1 MDPLTIG
8 ILVGLGLNTVG
19 NVGNGIANYKNS
31 KNSAK
36 ADRALYAVDS
46 IRTQIKENNAN
57 VEQDINAI
65 KADVNT
71 ARVDLDNAWN
81 SINFLR
87 YQNPQSQPMQQPQQQ
102 QIIQP
107 PVQQQVA
114 QPQPSIQEQLQ
125 PTQLEQLIDA
135 LKQTNKNLSDLKSDV
150 EDLKQQQQGK

>member
-31 KNSAK
+31 AK

-46 IRTQIKENNAN
+46 IRSQIKENNAS
-57 VEQDINAI
+57 VEEDINAI
-65 KADVNT
+65 KADVDT
-71 ARVDLDNAWN
+71 ARADVDYTLNY
-81 SINFLR
+81 IR
-87 YQNPQSQPMQQPQQQ
+87 YQQSIQPQPMQQSQQ

-114 QPQPSIQEQLQ
+114 PPQQSIQQQLQ
-125 PTQLEQLIDA
+125 PTQFDELIEV
-135 LKQTNKNLSDLKSDV
+135 LKQTNKNIGDLKSEV
-150 EDLKQQQQGK
+150 LDLKQQGK

>member
-8 ILVGLGLNTVG
+8 ILVGLGLNTIG
-19 NVGNGIANYKNS
+19 NVGNGIANY

-57 VEQDINAI
+57 VEEDINAI
-65 KADVNT
+65 KAGIDNTRADVDYTLNY
-71 ARVDLDNAWN
+71 
-81 SINFLR
+81 IR
-87 YQNPQSQPMQQPQQQ
+87 YQQSIQPQPMQQSQQ

-114 QPQPSIQEQLQ
+114 PPQQSIQQQLQ

-135 LKQTNKNLSDLKSDV
+135 LKQTNKTVADLKSEVLDM
-150 EDLKQQQQGK
+150 KQQGK

>member
-31 KNSAK
+31 AK

-46 IRTQIKENNAN
+46 IRTQIKENNAS

-65 KADVNT
+65 KADVDT
-71 ARVDLDNAWN
+71 ARADVDYTLNY
-81 SINFLR
+81 IR
-87 YQNPQSQPMQQPQQQ
+87 YQQSIQPQPMQPQQQ

-107 PVQQQVA
+107 PVQQQVT

-135 LKQTNKNLSDLKSDV
+135 LKQTNKTVADLKSDI
-150 EDLKQQQQGK
+150 EDLKQQGK

>member
-8 ILVGLGLNTVG
+8 ILVGLGLNTIG
-19 NVGNGIANYKNS
+19 NVGNGIANY

-46 IRTQIKENNAN
+46 IRTQIKENNAS
-57 VEQDINAI
+57 VEEDINAI
-65 KADVNT
+65 KADVDST
-71 ARVDLDNAWN
+71 KADLDNAWN
-81 SINFLR
+81 NINYLR
-87 YQNPQSQPMQQPQQQ
+87 YQNPQPQQPMQQPQ

-135 LKQTNKNLSDLKSDV
+135 IKQTNKNLSDLKSDV
-150 EDLKQQQQGK
+150 EDLKQQGK

>member
-19 NVGNGIANYKNS
+19 NIGNGIANYKNS
-31 KNSAK
+31 AK
-36 ADRALYAVDS
+36 ADRALCAVDS
-46 IRTQIKENNAN
+46 IRTQIKENNAS

-65 KADVNT
+65 KAGIDNT
-71 ARVDLDNAWN
+71 RADLDSVWN
-81 SINFLR
+81 FIR
-87 YQNPQSQPMQQPQQQ
+87 YQQSIPPQQPVQPQ

-107 PVQQQVA
+107 PVQQQVV

-135 LKQTNKNLSDLKSDV
+135 IKQMNKNLSDLKSGV
-150 EDLKQQQQGK
+150 EDLKQQGK

>member
-8 ILVGLGLNTVG
+8 ILVGLGLNTIG
-19 NVGNGIANYKNS
+19 NVGNGIANY

-46 IRTQIKENNAN
+46 IRSQIKENNAN

-65 KADVNT
+65 KADVDT
-71 ARVDLDNAWN
+71 ARADVDYTLNY
-81 SINFLR
+81 IR
-87 YQNPQSQPMQQPQQQ
+87 YQQSIQPQPMQQSQQ

-107 PVQQQVA
+107 PVQQQQVT

-150 EDLKQQQQGK
+150 EDLKQQQGK

>member
-31 KNSAK
+31 AK

-46 IRTQIKENNAN
+46 IRTQIKENNAS

-65 KADVNT
+65 KADVDST
-71 ARVDLDNAWN
+71 KADLDNAWN
-81 SINFLR
+81 NINYLR
-87 YQNPQSQPMQQPQQQ
+87 YQNPQPQQQ
-102 QIIQP
+102 NNNQQQS
-107 PVQQQVA
+107 QQQVA

-135 LKQTNKNLSDLKSDV
+135 LKQTNKTVADLKSEVLDM
-150 EDLKQQQQGK
+150 KQQGK

>member
-8 ILVGLGLNTVG
+8 ILAGLVLNTVG
-19 NVGNGIANYKNS
+19 NVGNGIANY

-46 IRTQIKENNAN
+46 IRTQIKENNASA
-57 VEQDINAI
+57 EQDINAI
-65 KADVNT
+65 KAD
-71 ARVDLDNAWN
+71 LDNAWN
-81 SINFLR
+81 NINHLR

-114 QPQPSIQEQLQ
+114 QPQQSIQQQLQ
-125 PTQLEQLIDA
+125 PTQFDELIEV
-135 LKQTNKNLSDLKSDV
+135 LKQTNKNIGDLKSEV
-150 EDLKQQQQGK
+150 LDLKQQGK

>member
-31 KNSAK
+31 AK
-36 ADRALYAVDS
+36 ADRALDAVDS
-46 IRTQIKENNAN
+46 IRTQIKENNAS

-65 KADVNT
+65 KAGIDNT
-71 ARVDLDNAWN
+71 RADLDSVWN
-81 SINFLR
+81 FIR
-87 YQNPQSQPMQQPQQQ
+87 YQQSIPPQQPVQPPV
-102 QIIQP
+102 QP

-114 QPQPSIQEQLQ
+114 PPQPSIQEQLQ

-135 LKQTNKNLSDLKSDV
+135 IKQTNKNLSDLKSDV
-150 EDLKQQQQGK
+150 EDLKQQGK

>member
-19 NVGNGIANYKNS
+19 NIGNGIANY

-46 IRTQIKENNAN
+46 IRTQIKENNAS

-65 KADVNT
+65 KADVDST
-71 ARVDLDNAWN
+71 KADLDNAWN
-81 SINFLR
+81 NINYLR
-87 YQNPQSQPMQQPQQQ
+87 YQNPQPQQNNNQ
-102 QIIQP
+102 QQS
-107 PVQQQVA
+107 QQQVA
-114 QPQPSIQEQLQ
+114 PPQPSIQEQLQ

-150 EDLKQQQQGK
+150 EDLKQQGK

>member
-31 KNSAK
+31 AK
-36 ADRALYAVDS
+36 AERALYAVDS
-46 IRTQIKENNAN
+46 IRTQIKENNAS
-57 VEQDINAI
+57 VEEDINAI
-65 KADVNT
+65 KADVDST
-71 ARVDLDNAWN
+71 KADLDNAWN
-81 SINFLR
+81 NINYLR
-87 YQNPQSQPMQQPQQQ
+87 YQNPQSQPMQQPQQ

-150 EDLKQQQQGK
+150 EDLKQQQGK

>member
-8 ILVGLGLNTVG
+8 ILAGLVLNTVG
-19 NVGNGIANYKNS
+19 NVGNGIANY

-46 IRTQIKENNAN
+46 IRTQIKENNAS
-57 VEQDINAI
+57 VEEDINTI
-65 KADVNT
+65 KDAVDST
-71 ARVDLDNAWN
+71 KADLDNAWN
-81 SINFLR
+81 NINYLR
-87 YQNPQSQPMQQPQQQ
+87 YQNPQPQQQPQ

-135 LKQTNKNLSDLKSDV
+135 LKQTNKTVADLKSEVLDM
-150 EDLKQQQQGK
+150 KQQGK

>member
-31 KNSAK
+31 AK

-46 IRTQIKENNAN
+46 IRTQIKENNAS
-57 VEQDINAI
+57 VEEDINAI
-65 KADVNT
+65 KAGIDNTRADVDYTLNY
-71 ARVDLDNAWN
+71 
-81 SINFLR
+81 IR
-87 YQNPQSQPMQQPQQQ
+87 YQQTMQPQPMQQPQQ

-114 QPQPSIQEQLQ
+114 QPQQSIQQQLQ
-125 PTQLEQLIDA
+125 PTQFDELIDV
-135 LKQTNKNLSDLKSDV
+135 LKQTNKNIGDLKSEV
-150 EDLKQQQQGK
+150 LDLKQQGK

>member
-8 ILVGLGLNTVG
+8 ILVGLGLNTIG
-19 NVGNGIANYKNS
+19 NVGNGIANY

-46 IRTQIKENNAN
+46 IRTQIKENNAS
-57 VEQDINAI
+57 VEEDINAI
-65 KADVNT
+65 KAD
-71 ARVDLDNAWN
+71 LDNAWN
-81 SINFLR
+81 NINYLR
-87 YQNPQSQPMQQPQQQ
+87 YQNPQPQQPMQQPQQ

-135 LKQTNKNLSDLKSDV
+135 LKQTNKTVADLKSDI
-150 EDLKQQQQGK
+150 EDLKQQGK

>member
-8 ILVGLGLNTVG
+8 ILVGLGLNTIG
-19 NVGNGIANYKNS
+19 NVGNGIANY

-57 VEQDINAI
+57 VEEDINAI
-65 KADVNT
+65 KADVDT
-71 ARVDLDNAWN
+71 ARADVDYTLNY
-81 SINFLR
+81 IR
-87 YQNPQSQPMQQPQQQ
+87 YQQSIQPQPMQPQQQ

-107 PVQQQVA
+107 PVQQQVV
-114 QPQPSIQEQLQ
+114 QSQPSIQEQLQ

-135 LKQTNKNLSDLKSDV
+135 LKQTNKTVADLKSDI
-150 EDLKQQQQGK
+150 EDLKQQGK